1 MRKSMTAI
9 MALTLSVGFSAAL
22 GMGSVQA
29 AEGWTKINEEWR
41 YYDQNDQPVTQ
52 VWKQSKG
59 DWYYLSLEGAIL
71 KHRIFMDQD
80 CNYYVDEDGRRV
92 QSRWIY
98 VDSSN
103 CPNGEFEEGWYYF
116 GADGKG
122 YRRKNSSFKRN
133 IGGSI
138 YIFDEN
144 GKMLSGWFDEE
155 GNPIEDSDTPFVE
168 GVYYAK
174 EDGRLLTG
182 EWLDYGEIDEGIGG
196 SDLDSEVAGRNYTDY
211 DK

>member
-41 YYDQNDQPVTQ
+41 YYDQNDQPVTLT
-52 VWKQSKG
+52 WKKSK
-59 DWYYLSLEGAIL
+59 DYWYYLSEDGTIL
-71 KHRIFMDQD
+71 KHCVFRDKDSI
-80 CNYYVDEDGRRV
+80 YYVDEEGKMV
-92 QSRWIY
+92 QDTWIY
-98 VDSSN
+98 ADAGSVAKD
-103 CPNGEFEEGWYYF
+103 GFEEGWYYF

-133 IGGSI
+133 IGGGT

-144 GKMLSGWFDEE
+144 GKMLSGWFDED
-155 GNPIEDSDTPFVE
+155 GKPIEDSDTPFAE
-168 GVYYAK
+168 GVYYAR

-196 SDLDSEVAGRNYTDY
+196 SDLDSEVAGRNYTDFF
-211 DK
+211 